1 MFSTKSLNQLEKWHY
16 SEGTLREKDPVS
28 FSTFAKMTDQFANLG
43 CTELL
48 VKPLSLHQ
56 DNEKNQI
63 YLGSSSNELMS
74 ILPGQQN
81 FRNASSSTLKRKS
94 NTKSLI
100 IETAL
105 KFSWI
110 NEGSEPSLAP
120 FTKIID
126 YFQYPEIRL
135 SGFLRG
141 CTNPPDALRRER
153 QSRYGRRCLVIGI
166 SGDQIFAT
174 VITDSTPTIIDKLLS
189 LPKWQPYDLFHVLA
203 LSNSAP
209 PLIDPTKLLAEIR
222 AITGKK
228 HDGCSLKTLGGT
240 PEPYLAVN
248 GGGYTLEALL
258 GIPRNSSGAP
268 DKYGFEIKSF
278 STNRITLMTPEP
290 DFGYRHDQGLT
301 AFLMKFGWKGTKNDG
316 SYRFNGKHNTLG
328 IYPKSKLEL
337 KILNWDSITNSPDG
351 NGSPDIVLINPN
363 TDEIAAGW
371 TFSKLSASWGRK
383 HAGGI
388 YVQSTRSQPVNAARP
403 PRYTFGPT
411 VHCGLGT
418 SPLYLMKAI
427 GTGNVY
433 LDPGDRVNSAGEEK
447 KRTQWRIEKPRGV
460 TLGDALSILYDQMTT
475 YQL

>member
-1 MFSTKSLNQLEKWHY
+1 M
-16 SEGTLREKDPVS
+16 S
-28 FSTFAKMTDQFANLG
+28 FSTFAKMSDEFAKLG

-48 VKPLSLHQ
+48 VKPLSPHQ

-63 YLGSSSNELMS
+63 YLGSSSNELLS
-74 ILPGQQN
+74 ILPGQKN
-81 FRNASSSTLKRKS
+81 FRNASTSTTKPKS

-100 IETAL
+100 IETSL
-105 KFSWI
+105 EFSWI
-110 NEGSEPSLAP
+110 GEGFTPSLAP
-120 FTKIID
+120 YAKIID

-135 SGFLRG
+135 SGFLRS

-153 QSRYGRRCLVIGI
+153 QSLYGRRCLVLGV

-174 VITDSTPTIIDKLLS
+174 VITDKNPAITDKLLS
-189 LPKWQPYDLFHVLA
+189 LPKWKPYELFHVLN
-203 LSNSAP
+203 LSSSTA
-209 PLIDPTKLLAEIR
+209 PLIDPARLLSEIQ
-222 AITGKK
+222 AIAGRK
-228 HDGCSLKTLGGT
+228 HEGCSLKTLGGN
-240 PEPYLAVN
+240 PEPYFAVN

-258 GIPRNSSGAP
+258 GIPRNSAAAP

-301 AFLMKFGWKGTKNDG
+301 AFLHKFGWKGTKNDG
-316 SYRFNGKHNTLG
+316 SHRFNGKHNT
-328 IYPKSKLEL
+328 IRRYPISNLEL
-337 KILNWDSITNSPDG
+337 RILNWDSVTNSPDG
-351 NGSPDIVLINPN
+351 NGSPDVVLVDADTN
-363 TDEIAAGW
+363 EVAAGW
-371 TFSKLSASWGRK
+371 TFTKLSTSWGRK

-388 YVQSTRSQPVNAARP
+388 YVETTRSQPLNAARP
-403 PRYTFGPT
+403 PQYTFGPT

-427 GTGNVY
+427 SQGNVY

-460 TLGDALSILYDQMTT
+460 TLGDALSILYDQLTT

>member
-1 MFSTKSLNQLEKWHY
+1 M
-16 SEGTLREKDPVS
+16 S
-28 FSTFAKMTDQFANLG
+28 FSTFAKMSNQFASLG

-48 VKPLSLHQ
+48 VKPLSQHQ

-74 ILPGQQN
+74 ILPGQQH
-81 FRNASSSTLKRKS
+81 FRSASSSTSKRKS
-94 NTKSLI
+94 NTKALI
-100 IETAL
+100 IETSL

-110 NEGSEPSLAP
+110 SENLPPSLAP

-141 CTNPPDALRRER
+141 SPNPPDALRRDR
-153 QSRYGRRCLVIGI
+153 QSQYGRRCLVIGI
-166 SGDQIFAT
+166 SDDQIFAT
-174 VITDSTPTIIDKLLS
+174 VITDKTPTIINKLLS
-189 LPKWQPYDLFHVLA
+189 LPKWQPYDLFHVLT
-203 LSNSAP
+203 LSKVAA
-209 PLIDPTKLLAEIR
+209 PLIDPTKLLAEIK

-228 HDGCSLKTLGGT
+228 HDGCSLKTLGGI
-240 PEPYLAVN
+240 PDPYFAVN

-258 GIPRNSSGAP
+258 GIPRNSSSAP

-301 AFLMKFGWKGTKNDG
+301 AFLHKFGWKGTKNDG

-328 IYPKSKLEL
+328 IYSKSNLEL
-337 KILNWDSITNSPDG
+337 KILNWDSATNTPDG
-351 NGSPDIVLINPN
+351 NGSPDVVLINPN
-363 TDEIAAGW
+363 TDEIAAGL

-388 YVQSTRSQPVNAARP
+388 YVQTTRSQSVSPARP

-411 VHCGLGT
+411 VHSGLGT

-427 GTGNVY
+427 GTGKVY

-460 TLGDALSILYDQMTT
+460 ALGDALSILYDQMKTH
-475 YQL
+475 QL